1 MKIELENGAKIAPY
15 VKKESLKQDRGGTTW
30 RRRFVIK
37 GNRKVFSADPNE
49 SKDEAYITINRKIH
63 TAINGDKIE
72 SKRSTAPT
80 VAEVVA
86 AYLGAK
92 PSSID
97 ADHDTRKNN
106 VSALRIV
113 TRGVVSGSEP
123 VIVKNKDGSY
133 ELTEPGFWSNLRL
146 GKLTKKV
153 GKDFLDQR
161 VEGYKKG
168 TTSFDERGRG
178 ANDVLRHARGVFTQK
193 AINEV
198 YVEQFK
204 QSDLEALEDKKTG
217 FLKVPF
223 LKVRKPKW
231 KALPQSVVDQI
242 LAKVPALETE
252 DPDLYATF
260 LLEFGCGLS
269 WGEVLHAQ
277 YSWLDESPQPFENDE
292 TRYVIN
298 VQPTDGWVPKCQDRE
313 RSSTVPANI
322 FQKLLD
328 LRLAPRAPREDR
340 KSGVT
345 VSDEELARLVWSEP
359 AVAVGKRF
367 GVTSTTIKNH
377 CERRGIPT
385 PESGF
390 WTKVQ
395 RGTVEH
401 PHGELPEK
409 ERIRFQLRTKQ
420 TPAPKNDYIL
430 QRHRCEGF
438 TGANRRLARWFR
450 ANIKGWDR
458 KQVGH
463 ELRKLNIST
472 VVCETGSLYEASKH
486 AGHSSIKVTESTY
499 ADILKHKPISLP
511 FPNT

>member
-1 MKIELENGAKIAPY
+1 MKIELENSAKIAPY
-15 VKKESLKQDRGGTTW
+15 VKKSLKQDRGGTTW
-30 RRRFVIK
+30 RCRFTVK
-37 GNRKVFSADPNE
+37 DKRVKFSANPHENQ
-49 SKDEAYITINRKIH
+49 DEAYVTINRKIH

-269 WGEVLHAQ
+269 WEKVLHAQ

-367 GVTSTTIKNH
+367 ESHQQPSKTTARGAASQHLKVVSGLRCSAARWSTRTVNCQKKSASGSSYALSKRQHQRMITSSSVIAVK
-377 CERRGIPT
+377 G
-385 PESGF
+385 S
-390 WTKVQ
+390 
-395 RGTVEH
+395 
-401 PHGELPEK
+401 
-409 ERIRFQLRTKQ
+409 
-420 TPAPKNDYIL
+420 PAPTVAWLVGSAPTSK
-430 QRHRCEGF
+430 GG
-438 TGANRRLARWFR
+438 TGN
-450 ANIKGWDR
+450 KSD
-458 KQVGH
+458 
-463 ELRKLNIST
+463 T
-472 VVCETGSLYEASKH
+472 
-486 AGHSSIKVTESTY
+486 SSV
-499 ADILKHKPISLP
+499 
-511 FPNT
+511 N